1 MDPIR
6 DEVNGAMNH
15 RFFLN
20 LSNTWTSKSWATK
33 NADPDPIAILTDIK
47 SSKFVEKNSVKLI
60 PITNPKYTI
69 FLAAILPYDLFAKSV
84 IKKAIG

>member
-6 DEVNGAMNH
+6 DEVNGAINH

-47 SSKFVEKNSVKLI
+47 SSKLVEKNNVKQI
-60 PITNPKYTI
+60 PITNPKYTKYLQLMFQFYI
-69 FLAAILPYDLFAKSV
+69 C
-84 IKKAIG
+84 IKP